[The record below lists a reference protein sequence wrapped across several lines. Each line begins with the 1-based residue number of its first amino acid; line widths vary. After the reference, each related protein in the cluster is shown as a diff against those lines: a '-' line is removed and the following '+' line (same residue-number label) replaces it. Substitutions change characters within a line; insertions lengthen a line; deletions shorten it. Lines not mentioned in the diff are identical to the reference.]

1 MQLLRYLFA
10 VKERRKQSICVESWK
25 AKRDEEGA
33 LLTVLGV
40 ASPLALVLPMCILHG
55 LPGFLNVSAIVV
67 WRKTQKLVSPEGTP
81 GTYFGSFQTKIAVKY
96 ACSKHPRYRGDL
108 DFKSRIKIVGSLLE

>member
-25 AKRDEEGA
+25 AKRDEERA

-40 ASPLALVLPMCILHG
+40 ASPLALVLFFFPIQLLASLLLKLPMCIFYG

-67 WRKTQKLVSPEGTP
+67 WRKAQKLVSPEGTP
-81 GTYFGSFQTKIAVKY
+81 GTYFGSFLTKIA
-96 ACSKHPRYRGDL
+96 A
-108 DFKSRIKIVGSLLE
+108 KSQ